1 MSNSPYSSGDGASAM
16 VDSAAGS
23 AEHAI
28 RGSQRMA
35 NQTLDKLAGQVES
48 ARSRAGPALDGLA
61 QDAAQLAQRSTDA
74 LRLRAVQLRERAVQ
88 ARENT
93 LGYIHEEPMK
103 AVLIAAAAGA
113 TLMLVASL
121 LTRRGSR

>member
-1 MSNSPYSSGDGASAM
+1 MSNPPYTSGDGASAM

-48 ARSRAGPALDGLA
+48 ARSRAGPALDGFA
-61 QDAAQLAQRSTDA
+61 QDAAHLAHRSADA
-74 LRLRAVQLRERAVQ
+74 VRLRADQLRERAIQ
-88 ARENT
+88 AREST
-93 LGYIHEEPMK
+93 LGYIHEEPLK

-113 TLMLVASL
+113 GLMLVASL